1 MLSSLLFR
9 WSRRVCRSWPNRL
22 PLACDKGAAGMPPQQ
37 LRGSRAKLDQQQQQ
51 MSTKAR
57 QHAAVSQHAAHA
69 AESMAALLTAADS
82 DGTGDRDLDGY
93 DGKQLLACYTRLL
106 GSVSASSGTDD
117 TTLLQRLRNIHRQP
131 LNTEANDVLEA
142 WHARIDQ
149 IELFRCENCF
159 RYIAPGIEF
168 DAPAIEWTERSKRWA
183 LARESL
189 EQLWRTALQAA
200 LATVDAQVSSAQ
212 PRYGVIVELL
222 TALGRLLPSIREL
235 AMTGEADN
243 LRWRKLCGTGM
254 RKSHEASAAAAAAAG
269 GSTVVT
275 EAAAAEAT
283 WLDLIG
289 GMYGLLAQAPLDAKP
304 RALLSLQLRR
314 LEVGLRSVPDLSQPA
329 SLFVSTGRA
338 ILGAAAAIANPTLDA
353 SLHHSLRGLLNAAW
367 ETADQRQCIRVYEA
381 LASLAEASAIM
392 RAALQM
398 DPAGPSARQIR
409 AEIPKLLGALHRV
422 YVDEADS
429 LVAADFARLLA
440 DVLLAAGSVIQAVPD
455 ALINVVCF
463 GSESA
468 ETGHS
473 RDRLLSSSGAI
484 VGLLRHGDE
493 QLPVELQSATIRLL
507 RWACSV
513 CESQLNVWVKK
524 GFAIL
529 NECLAQS
536 CAALADD
543 LSDELPSLVKLLRKS
558 GLDNSEGSEGLVSK
572 AQQAPLASF
581 LNMAGGD
588 EPWEALAVTLMGVA
602 EHLEGM
608 LQRIFGRAQQDAEAM
623 WPLLTRAHEMLAAL
637 SESGKRVYSSE
648 RSLTMDFTSLVL
660 DCVNSYRFEPR
671 PTRWQLDRG
680 SSDQGVPT
688 ITAPLEWQ
696 SSPHRRETHRL
707 GRPTYS
713 LAGQDISNVFPVVQ
727 IDGSEPPMERF
738 FELITTY
745 NRGHERG
752 QACWKDLEA
761 RVLEQVQNAL
771 LKLKDEPSDELI
783 HLHEHETQRVEPG
796 ARNRYFRVDAGPRW
810 IATRLEVL
818 ESALNYL
825 EGRIDEE
832 CNRGSSCGVPGGLP
846 ASDDTYQ
853 SPATP
858 RTSSM
863 PSASKH
869 PDVSQGAVL
878 RLKNL
883 YGLFQMP
890 KSVEYE
896 TGRPHEAWLPA
907 SAGPKHG
914 ISQLDATIDPYRQAT
929 WEAANGHLWDTSIQ
943 RLEEE
948 QLKEWRGHFAWLYE
962 RQAKESSDL
971 EAAHQARL
979 LKIYGE
985 VPDQSCVTALD
996 EEQAAHLAAARALL
1010 QEHETTLASEVA
1022 EWTQHQAR
1030 VRNGAVSQ
1038 LVGALKMHCR
1048 HIQWQMSQL
1057 RPALARSTV
1066 LALIPPMRD
1075 IEPLGSEDEKTR
1087 RSLQLQMMRG
1097 ASQLTPERWAE
1108 LARYSRPLAGL
1119 QDLGEYAANG
1129 RDANVILDA
1138 VRALM
1143 RTNSV
1148 MDTTDS
1154 WQSTIARWRQ
1164 TLHSHFWEA
1173 LEVVPFGLYARTND
1187 GSQLSHE
1194 YSLRPEMASL
1204 FWQRRQPVH
1213 RTLEGA
1219 AARVRYCQENHRLR
1233 AQTAA
1238 ASVHEVLGRQLAST
1252 RNAYELC
1259 RDQVARSLE
1268 PLGHEPRAALIEK
1281 LTALGATVVV
1291 IQQALLS
1298 ATKSPAP
1305 VFSIG
1310 EPLPHASGN
1319 QTWRESEQRM
1329 LETCTSSLDI
1339 SVKMSQQVLSAFL
1352 SVSRQSH
1359 EDLSPTLASTRHELE
1374 VTFQACFVSA
1384 EAAEFVLRQMPLAA
1398 AGSRAEVDSSFAK
1411 LLEADLGLK
1420 ERMNRW
1426 LNAVN
1431 DDEVASMKARVD
1443 IHIAQMPASMTAST
1457 DSKEVKQA
1465 WEDDTKYVLESF
1477 LPPSIIPEDLTAVL
1491 LKQRASSAHVREA
1504 ALMSA
1509 LRVAHALR
1517 HAEDATA
1524 ESFSWRSASLRG
1536 MRQRL
1541 EVAVEQRWLEERDPS
1556 ILALLKS
1563 NATDLT
1569 LELGLL
1575 GLRDPV
1581 RREPVSASLP
1591 PSIQQRAPNSQASRE
1606 KLVSVQEVNHLT
1618 QAAVEAKEK
1627 AAGTGVLSQIM
1638 DILSGLRGSLA
1649 SPADS
1654 ESAKSGTYSDAKS
1667 PRSRPATSNPSAP
1680 RQDPFSPLS
1689 KPTARRQDHSPTPVG
1704 RVTLTPKY
1712 FGLADE
1718 EADAEDND
1726 DLQDLQER
1734 LKVEWLSE
1742 PHGWPA
1748 EPLLPPNLYSKVQK
1762 GAITID
1768 DLRKMIC
1775 ATTEPF
1781 PKLRAAKQL
1790 QRYARGFVVRHK
1802 TRILRSIRDEQIRMM
1817 EPITSYFHGLHLDA
1831 GEYELNDIRTEA
1843 AMARRA
1849 PSAEELE
1856 RLLGVKKDTRKVG
1869 LLASAGLSASS
1880 RTIADQGNRPPR
1892 KEVVTLVGRRV
1903 PMEEII
1909 NIQLFSSQI
1918 RDAIA
1923 LESMAQIQQQ
1933 PTAAAEEVGTAP
1945 SLREMPPS
1953 PPPSPPPLSPMQQ
1966 PYTPSLE
1973 LTVEKA
1979 ATLGGQLLMSAMH
1992 RLDSLTVQCLQEK
2005 ADIERWDA
2013 HLLSLRKRSV
2023 EVQRM
2028 REWIL
2033 ADPTRIL
2040 NCARTIGDGPPTIDR
2055 DTVLHKLRQFNS
2067 TSIPDADLHEL
2078 TSTLMAG
2085 AQNMAAKQL
2094 QIRLA
2099 AESQHAKEVAERRYR
2114 ADGQR
2119 LSLVDL
2125 DVGDGVKS
2133 GFTTRHHMEAIA
2145 IVALMQSHVNRSCA
2159 QVLEALRL
2167 KQQVLLAPDLMLSHR
2182 TDKGVVV
2189 TLERRE
2195 LRAFAEQIDERLRV
2209 AELANALNIVH
2220 EWAGMLR
2227 GYVSTRRG
2235 GCFRISSESVWQ
2247 SGLRRLNKH
2256 HQNQKVKLRE
2266 RLLMVSRSSQR
2277 DAEDARSDAVSTTH
2291 SNDGQDSLTKHS
2303 KIVVR
2308 TEAVVIEP
2316 LPDDCVLEIGIEY
2329 CVARRPSRNG
2339 SLTGSSQAYVD
2350 HCTKLKALVEEML
2363 GGDTSKVQFVV
2374 NEPGLIA
2381 FDLQPQQH
2389 AFGTGSLSAAGT
2401 VRPASANLIRRGSL
2415 GIHTDSA
2422 AAAAAFTPRLG
2433 SFEVAI
2439 LLRSSREVQHCYG
2452 PLTIFSKLAEGRW
2465 PYHSVLAPQMR
2476 SRVQQ
2481 LVSEHLKR
2489 LLPSGSAPRPLVEH
2503 GMDASGNPGAKTE
2516 ASEQEGA
2523 LGSRKASWKAAW
2535 EVLGTLSPVPSPAHH
2550 QFVVHIE
2557 YCTEMRPSLNGC
2569 RGNIQTYVDHFEQ
2582 LKELVQALLPSATI
2596 AVNFETVPNGVPN
2609 GRDQTDEQPVEAH
2622 APSKGISLSLPKSI
2636 VVAGTVRSAKKQ
2648 NQKQLGEHSKQ
2659 WHSGGGR
2666 GILDS
2671 PHKLINAPAE
2681 RFSRKPSVVASA
2693 ARQPRSGAFEVSVTL
2708 LGPMPNTRYGPVQV
2722 FSKLESGKFP
2732 VHNQVIRDFHA
2743 CAMDC
2748 IMAAEKPG
2756 GSLYLQSASA
2766 KLIS

>member
-1 MLSSLLFR
+1 VLR
-9 WSRRVCRSWPNRL
+9 NRL
-22 PLACDKGAAGMPPQQ
+22 PQDALCNKGAAGMPPRQ

-51 MSTKAR
+51 SPTKAR
-57 QHAAVSQHAAHA
+57 QHAAVMQHAAHA
-69 AESMAALLTAADS
+69 AESMAALLIAADS
-82 DGTGDRDLDGY
+82 DGTGDRDLDAY

-106 GSVSASSGTDD
+106 GSILASSCTDD

-142 WHARIDQ
+142 LHARIDH

-168 DAPAIEWTERSKRWA
+168 DAPAVEWTERSKRWA

-200 LATVDAQVSSAQ
+200 VATVSAQVSSAQ

-243 LRWRKLCGTGM
+243 LRWRKLCGTSM
-254 RKSHEASAAAAAAAG
+254 RKSHEASAAAAAAG

-289 GMYGLLAQAPLDAKP
+289 RMYGLLAQAPLDAKP

-353 SLHHSLRGLLNAAW
+353 SLHHGLRGPLNAAW
-367 ETADQRQCIRVYEA
+367 ETADQRECIRVYEA

-422 YVDEADS
+422 YVDEAAC

-440 DVLLAAGSVIQAVPD
+440 DVLLAVGSVIQAVPD

-513 CESQLNVWVKK
+513 CEGQLNVWVKK

-536 CAALADD
+536 FAALADD

-558 GLDNSEGSEGLVSK
+558 GLDNTEGSEGLVSK

-581 LNMAGGD
+581 LNMAGD

-602 EHLEGM
+602 EHLESM
-608 LQRIFGRAQQDAEAM
+608 LRRTFGRAQQDAEAM

-637 SESGKRVYSSE
+637 YESGKRVYSRE
-648 RSLTMDFTSLVL
+648 RSLTVDLTSLVL

-671 PTRWQLDRG
+671 PTRWQLDKNH

-696 SSPHRRETHRL
+696 SSPHHRETHRL
-707 GRPTYS
+707 GRPVYS

-771 LKLKDEPSDELI
+771 LKLRDEPSDELI
-783 HLHEHETQRVEPG
+783 HLHEHGTQRDEPG
-796 ARNRYFRVDAGPRW
+796 GRHRCLRVDAGPRW

-825 EGRIDEE
+825 EWRIDEE
-832 CNRGSSCGVPGGLP
+832 CNRGNSCEVPDGLP
-846 ASDDTYQ
+846 ASDDNHQ
-853 SPATP
+853 SLASPQ
-858 RTSSM
+858 TSSI

-869 PDVSQGAVL
+869 PDVSHGAVL

-883 YGLFQMP
+883 YGLFRMP

-896 TGRPHEAWLPA
+896 AGRLHEAWLPV
-907 SAGPKHG
+907 SAGPKHD
-914 ISQLDATIDPYRQAT
+914 ISQLDATIDAYRQAT

-948 QLKEWRGHFAWLYE
+948 QLKEWREHFAWLYE

-979 LKIYGE
+979 LIVYGE
-985 VPDQSCVTALD
+985 VLDQSCVTALD
-996 EEQAAHLAAARALL
+996 EEQAAHPAAARALV

-1030 VRNGAVSQ
+1030 VRHEAVGQ

-1048 HIQWQMSQL
+1048 HIRWQMSQL

-1066 LALIPPMRD
+1066 LVLLPPMRD

-1173 LEVVPFGLYARTND
+1173 LEVVPFGLYAKSNE

-1194 YSLRPEMASL
+1194 YSLGPEMASL

-1219 AARVRYCQENHRLR
+1219 AARVCYCLESHSMR

-1238 ASVHEVLGRQLAST
+1238 AAVHEVLGQQLAST
-1252 RNAYELC
+1252 REAYELC

-1268 PLGHEPRAALIEK
+1268 PLGHEHRAALIEK
-1281 LTALGATVVV
+1281 LTALSATVVV
-1291 IQQALLS
+1291 IQQSLLS
-1298 ATKSPAP
+1298 TTKSPAP

-1310 EPLPHASGN
+1310 EPLLHASGN
-1319 QTWRESEQRM
+1319 RTRRESDQRT
-1329 LETCTSSLDI
+1329 LETCTASLDI

-1352 SVSRQSH
+1352 SVSRQSY
-1359 EDLSPTLASTRHELE
+1359 EELAPTLASTRHELE

-1426 LNAVN
+1426 LAAVN
-1431 DDEVASMKARVD
+1431 EDEVASMKARVD
-1443 IHIAQMPASMTAST
+1443 IHVAQMPASMTAST
-1457 DSKEVKQA
+1457 DSKEAKQA
-1465 WEDDTKYVLESF
+1465 WEDDTRYVLESF

-1491 LKQRASSAHVREA
+1491 LKQRGSSAHVREA

-1541 EVAVEQRWLEERDPS
+1541 EVAIEQRWLEERDPS

-1575 GLRDPV
+1575 GLREPV
-1581 RREPVSASLP
+1581 RREPVRPKPVSASLP
-1591 PSIQQRAPNSQASRE
+1591 PSIQQRAPDSQASRE
-1606 KLVSVQEVNHLT
+1606 KPDSVQQVNHLT

-1627 AAGTGVLSQIM
+1627 AAGTGLLSQIM

-1654 ESAKSGTYSDAKS
+1654 ESAKTGTYSDAKS
-1667 PRSRPATSNPSAP
+1667 PRSRPATNPSEERTDRVSLTP
-1680 RQDPFSPLS
+1680 
-1689 KPTARRQDHSPTPVG
+1689 KPSARRQDHSPTTVG

-1718 EADAEDND
+1718 EAEAEDND

-1775 ATTEPF
+1775 ATAEPF

-1790 QRYARGFVVRHK
+1790 QRYSRGFVSRHK
-1802 TRILRSIRDEQIRMM
+1802 TRILRSIRHEQRRML
-1817 EPITSYFHGLHLDA
+1817 EPITSYFNGLHLDA
-1831 GEYELNDIRTEA
+1831 GEYELNDNRTEA

-1856 RLLGVKKDTRKVG
+1856 RLLGVKKDTRNVG

-1880 RTIADQGNRPPR
+1880 RTIADQDIRPPR

-1909 NIQLFSSQI
+1909 NIQLSSAQI

-1923 LESMAQIQQQ
+1923 LESTDQIQQQ
-1933 PTAAAEEVGTAP
+1933 LATAAEEVGIAP
-1945 SLREMPPS
+1945 PLREMPPS
-1953 PPPSPPPLSPMQQ
+1953 PPPSPPPLSSMQ
-1966 PYTPSLE
+1966 YTPSLE

-1992 RLDSLTVQCLQEK
+1992 RLDSLTVQCLQGK
-2005 ADIERWDA
+2005 ADLERWDA

-2040 NCARTIGDGPPTIDR
+2040 NCARTNGDGPPGIDR
-2055 DTVLHKLRQFNS
+2055 DAVLHKLRQFNS

-2078 TSTLMAG
+2078 ASTLMAG

-2094 QIRLA
+2094 QMRLA
-2099 AESQHAKEVAERRYR
+2099 TDSQHAKEVAERRYR
-2114 ADGQR
+2114 ADGQQ
-2119 LSLVDL
+2119 LSLIDP
-2125 DVGDGVKS
+2125 DVRDSVKFE
-2133 GFTTRHHMEAIA
+2133 FTTRHHMEAIS
-2145 IVALMQSHVNRSCA
+2145 IVASMQSHVSRSCA

-2167 KQQVLLAPDLMLSHR
+2167 KQQVLLAPDSMLSHR
-2182 TDKGVVV
+2182 NDKGVVV
-2189 TLERRE
+2189 ILERRE
-2195 LRAFAEQIDERLRV
+2195 LRAFVEQIDERLRV
-2209 AELANALNIVH
+2209 AELANALNIVR

-2227 GYVSTRRG
+2227 GYVSIRRG

-2256 HQNQKVKLRE
+2256 HQSQKDKLRE
-2266 RLLMVSRSSQR
+2266 RLFMVSRSSQR
-2277 DAEDARSDAVSTTH
+2277 DAEDARSDALSTTH
-2291 SNDGQDSLTKHS
+2291 SSDGQDSLTKHS
-2303 KIVVR
+2303 KFFVR
-2308 TEAVVIEP
+2308 TEAVVIKP

-2339 SLTGSSQAYVD
+2339 SLMGSSQAYVD

-2363 GGDTSKVQFVV
+2363 GGDTSNVHFVV

-2439 LLRSSREVQHCYG
+2439 LLRSSGEVQHCYG

-2465 PYHSVLAPQMR
+2465 PYHSALAPQMR

-2481 LVSEHLKR
+2481 LVSEHLNR
-2489 LLPSGSAPRPLVEH
+2489 LLPAGSGPRPLVEH
-2503 GMDASGNPGAKTE
+2503 GMDANCNPGAETE

-2557 YCTEMRPSLNGC
+2557 YCTEMRPSLHGLN
-2569 RGNIQTYVDHFEQ
+2569 RFFSHTYADHFEH
-2582 LKELVQALLPSATI
+2582 LKELVQAALPSATI
-2596 AVNFETVPNGVPN
+2596 AVNFETVPS

-2622 APSKGISLSLPKSI
+2622 APSKGVSLSLPKS
-2636 VVAGTVRSAKKQ
+2636 VVLVGTLRSAKQ

-2666 GILDS
+2666 GILDR

-2732 VHNQVIRDFHA
+2732 VHDQVIRDLHA

-2756 GSLYLQSASA
+2756 GSLYQQSASA